1 MDLRVPCRRIY
12 RRCAQAARLCQEN
25 MYRAYGSPVHR
36 YASFNVLKSL
46 SDRVI
51 QAGIVTRYVEATLL
65 WRDKNGQ
72 GLYMAPGTADLLEIR
87 YELLRIFQSRRLV
100 SFCNRGFQSTE
111 RAMSNEW
118 SAVGTLHMTLS
129 YDLSMCS

>member
-36 YASFNVLKSL
+36 YASFNGLKSL

-51 QAGIVTRYVEATLL
+51 QAGIVTRYVEATPL
-65 WRDKNGQ
+65 WSDRNGQ
-72 GLYMAPGTADLLEIR
+72 GLCIAPGAADLLELDLNF
-87 YELLRIFQSRRLV
+87 YGFSR
-100 SFCNRGFQSTE
+100 
-111 RAMSNEW
+111 
-118 SAVGTLHMTLS
+118 AVGSFHFVTV
-129 YDLSMCS
+129 DFNPRKER